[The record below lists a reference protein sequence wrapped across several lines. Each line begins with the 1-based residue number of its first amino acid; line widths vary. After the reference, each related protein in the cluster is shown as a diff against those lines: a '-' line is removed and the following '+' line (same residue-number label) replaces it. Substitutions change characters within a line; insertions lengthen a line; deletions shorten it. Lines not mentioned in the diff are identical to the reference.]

1 MKERQGKMLDL
12 VMKRTK
18 RYVWI
23 GLMVLALVS
32 ALVGCNSTE
41 PVNVQ
46 EDLVSVKVQKITR
59 GDVRKIETYSGKIK
73 PKNQVNVMAKSFGE
87 VGEVFFD
94 VGDQVQ
100 QGDVLFMVDKKNAEN
115 NIAHLNHQIKSAEIT
130 IDNASLGLAMAEG
143 SRKENQKNQ
152 SEDTINLLKIAY
164 DDAKKNYE
172 DIGKLYDAGAVSK
185 QQYDQVKLIYEQ
197 TKLNYEAG
205 MRNHELLVGT
215 MLKEDIES
223 TRNQLQ
229 QAITARDALLIQL
242 KNAKEALEDLT
253 VTSPIKGVVAS
264 RNVEKGELTGTTT
277 PSFILV
283 NMDTVLL
290 DIHVPEGLINKIQ
303 AGKEIE
309 IHIAAA
315 GGEGFKG
322 NVTHISPVADSSTFT
337 YPVSIEIENKD
348 GNIKAGMFA
357 EAVIAIEES
366 EDVVILPRK
375 HLKID
380 KGQYFAY
387 IVEENIARIV
397 PVTIGIDNGEYVEI
411 KEGLKEGQQL
421 IIKGKEYIVDNEEV
435 GIVE

>member
-1 MKERQGKMLDL
+1 MDL
-12 VMKRTK
+12 VMKPKK
-18 RYVWI
+18 RCVWI
-23 GLMVLALVS
+23 GLIVLVLVLVS
-32 ALVGCNSTE
+32 ALVGCNNTE

-46 EDLVSVKVQKITR
+46 EDLLVVKVQKITR

-87 VGEVFFD
+87 VGEIFFD

-100 QGDVLFMVDKKNAEN
+100 QEDILFIMDKKNAEN
-115 NIAHLNHQIKSAEIT
+115 NIAHLNQQIKSAEIT

-152 SEDTINLLKIAY
+152 LEDTINLLKIAY
-164 DDAKKNYE
+164 DDAKQNYE
-172 DIGKLYDAGAVSK
+172 DAGKLYEAEVVSR
-185 QQYDQVKLIYEQ
+185 QQYDQVKLVYEQ
-197 TKLNYEAG
+197 TKLNYEAST
-205 MRNHELLVGT
+205 RNHELLVGT
-215 MLKEDIES
+215 ILKEDIES
-223 TRNQLQ
+223 TRNQLH

-242 KNAKEALEDLT
+242 KNAKEAKEDLT

-264 RNVEKGELTGTTT
+264 RNVEKGELTSTAT
-277 PSFILV
+277 PSFVLV

-303 AGKEIE
+303 VGKEIE

-322 NVTHISPVADSSTFT
+322 NVTHISPVADSATFT

-348 GNIKAGMFA
+348 GDIKAGMFA

-366 EDVVILPRK
+366 EDVVIVPRK
-375 HLKID
+375 HLRID
-380 KGQYFAY
+380 KDQYFAY
-387 IVEENIARIV
+387 IVEGNIARIV

-421 IIKGKEYIVDNEEV
+421 IIKGKEYLVDNEK
-435 GIVE
+435 VEILE